1 MPRSGE
7 IPCTRWVCTRTRAR
21 APREVLLF
29 AAPFGLSGRASQT
42 PSWRMRRGVTLLEV
56 VAVLAIVGIVMAI
69 AAPSVATWKDK
80 LAVERATGEVVS
92 FYWQARTSA
101 LFRGTRVRLEFGVD
115 SLQASFEGVTD
126 SVFLTRP
133 GPSRHGVSLRVSRP
147 VIRVYPNGFGLGAA
161 NTKLVLWR
169 GAAAES
175 LTTSRLGRLKRW
187 N

>member
-1 MPRSGE
+1 
-7 IPCTRWVCTRTRAR
+7 
-21 APREVLLF
+21 
-29 AAPFGLSGRASQT
+29 
-42 PSWRMRRGVTLLEV
+42 MRRGVTLLEV
-56 VAVLAIVGIVMAI
+56 VAVLAIVGLALAI
-69 AAPSVATWKDK
+69 AAPNVATWKDR

-101 LFRGTRVRLEFGVD
+101 IFRGTRVRMEFGVN

-133 GPSRHGVSLRVSRP
+133 GPSRHGVSLTASRP
-147 VIRVYPNGFGLGAA
+147 IIRVYANGFGLGAA
-161 NTKLVLWR
+161 NTKIVLRR
-169 GAAAES
+169 GVAAES